1 METSGT
7 RRGLLSERELQF
19 LQLHQWLNSPG
30 VTSRSWWHGNTVT
43 QAEGWPVFA
52 QMEKSQK
59 KDVCSKTKPGCQ
71 VDVNIFKYY
80 IYLIYYIIYVT
91 IREISHRYE
100 FYEID
105 DNMIFGYVWASL
117 VGVFPAIWRLINVK
131 TKTCTSTS
139 SLVVHTAD
147 GWEIRLFHVFPII
160 YKVLYIAG
168 PRWLFGIFS
177 INSSSGFFK
186 KCDFL
191 VVIYLLFVYFG
202 WIQYM
207 ICWVYLQSSTQFP
220 GYKWY
225 LAIPT

>member
-7 RRGLLSERELQF
+7 RPRPLSERNEFLQF
-19 LQLHQWLNSPG
+19 ELQLHQWLNSPG
-30 VTSRSWWHGNTVT
+30 VTSRSWWHGSRRVT

-52 QMEKSQK
+52 KMKKSQK

-147 GWEIRLFHVFPII
+147 GWEIRHPPVEVGSCSMFFPLFTRFYTSQVPGGC
-160 YKVLYIAG
+160 L
-168 PRWLFGIFS
+168 
-177 INSSSGFFK
+177 GFFPST
-186 KCDFL
+186 
-191 VVIYLLFVYFG
+191 VV
-202 WIQYM
+202 
-207 ICWVYLQSSTQFP
+207 QFFSRSVIF
-220 GYKWY
+220 WW
-225 LAIPT
+225 